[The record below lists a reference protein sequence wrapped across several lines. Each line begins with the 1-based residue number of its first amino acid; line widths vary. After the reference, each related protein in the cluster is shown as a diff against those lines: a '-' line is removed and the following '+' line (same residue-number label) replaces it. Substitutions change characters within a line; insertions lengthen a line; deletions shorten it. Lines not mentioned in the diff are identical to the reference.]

1 MKKGVNSCKFRGFG
15 FLVGDICNLCKWQTK
30 PFHVHLSSKR
40 DFSEICGFNPNYWKK
55 RVIHSSVVFL
65 IFQGDD
71 VGYID
76 GKTDSLHFASEFL
89 SETSKWVKSLYL
101 PL

>member
-1 MKKGVNSCKFRGFG
+1 MKKQNHSTFI
-15 FLVGDICNLCKWQTK
+15 LV
-30 PFHVHLSSKR
+30 P
-40 DFSEICGFNPNYWKK
+40 SEIFRKFVVLIPIIGKK
-55 RVIHSSVVFL
+55 GSSVVFL
-65 IFQGDD
+65 IFQGED